1 MWGRGNIQSWDQSPA
16 HGDNSLPSAA
26 LAWESRNKHI
36 LPSQI
41 HCCFFRTRG
50 RTSFFLLQE
59 RKKNLRIIS
68 LYLNLNSS
76 KLFWFLIFSHKLLGP
91 YPSLMCTGFIMHTSS
106 TNSNQFNQTLEK
118 LEVQCHPVGSWY
130 LKFTLLALKHKDWD
144 FQFTLL
150 QNTISLWA
158 PCCPCNQAVKTLLKF
173 FKTFLGVH
181 LRLC

>member
-16 HGDNSLPSAA
+16 HGDNPLPSAA

-36 LPSQI
+36 LSSQI
-41 HCCFFRTRG
+41 HWCFFRTRG

-91 YPSLMCTGFIMHTSS
+91 YPNLVCTGFIMHTSS

-118 LEVQCHPVGSWY
+118 LEVQCHPSRQLV
-130 LKFTLLALKHKDWD
+130 FE
-144 FQFTLL
+144 
-150 QNTISLWA
+150 
-158 PCCPCNQAVKTLLKF
+158 
-173 FKTFLGVH
+173 VH
-181 LRLC
+181 LTGIKTQRLGFPVHIAAKHYFPLSSLLPL